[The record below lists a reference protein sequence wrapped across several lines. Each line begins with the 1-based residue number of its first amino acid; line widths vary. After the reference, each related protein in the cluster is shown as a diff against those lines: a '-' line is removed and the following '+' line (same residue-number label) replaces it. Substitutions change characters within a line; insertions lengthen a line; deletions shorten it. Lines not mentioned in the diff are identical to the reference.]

1 MPDPRA
7 RDLRQNPTDAE
18 RKLWAHLR
26 LRQVHG
32 HKFRRQRPIGP
43 YIVDFVCLEEGL
55 VIEVDGS
62 QHLERALLD
71 ARRDNYLESLG
82 FRVLRFWDNQ
92 VLNETDAIIEFI
104 AQVLEKREEGP
115 PSLRLR
121 SGQALTFPRTRG
133 KGPTSPF
140 LILLFP

>member
-43 YIVDFVCLEEGL
+43 YIVDFVCLEERL

-71 ARRDNYLESLG
+71 ARRDDYLESLG

-92 VLNETDAIIEFI
+92 VLNERDAIIEVI
-104 AQVLEKREEGP
+104 AQVLEKRKEGP
-115 PSLRLR
+115 PS
-121 SGQALTFPRTRG
+121 
-133 KGPTSPF
+133 
-140 LILLFP
+140 

>member
-1 MPDPRA
+1 M
-7 RDLRQNPTDAE
+7 
-18 RKLWAHLR
+18 
-26 LRQVHG
+26 
-32 HKFRRQRPIGP
+32 
-43 YIVDFVCLEEGL
+43 
-55 VIEVDGS
+55 DGS

-92 VLNETDAIIEFI
+92 VLNETDAIIEVI

-133 KGPTSPF
+133 KGPNSHS
-140 LILLFP
+140 LILLFPYALTMKRPCLSPLLYS

>member
-43 YIVDFVCLEEGL
+43 YIVDFVCLEERL

-62 QHLERALLD
+62 QHLERALISSPLGLVM
-71 ARRDNYLESLG
+71 ARPMNPYSMPVG
-82 FRVLRFWDNQ
+82 MIT
-92 VLNETDAIIEFI
+92 LN
-104 AQVLEKREEGP
+104 L
-115 PSLRLR
+115 
-121 SGQALTFPRTRG
+121 SGSGCFGSGTT
-133 KGPTSPF
+133 KC
-140 LILLFP
+140 

>member
-7 RDLRQNPTDAE
+7 RELRQNPTDAE

-43 YIVDFVCLEEGL
+43 YIVDFVCLEERL

-71 ARRDNYLESLG
+71 ARRDDYLESLG

-92 VLNETDAIIEFI
+92 VLNETDAIIEVI

-115 PSLRLR
+115 PSLSQAEGRL
-121 SGQALTFPRTRG
+121 
-133 KGPTSPF
+133 
-140 LILLFP
+140 